1 MFPTPV
7 LTGILETNSN
17 LSLQQL
23 PLFIEARYNERSAKD
38 LCNSIRSVGQS
49 LNGSV
54 YLYVMVIMYV
64 TYI

>member
-1 MFPTPV
+1 MFPTSA

-23 PLFIEARYNERSAKD
+23 PLFIEARYNEQLAKD

-49 LNGSV
+49 LNESV
-54 YLYVMVIMYV
+54 YLYVMIIMYV

>member
-1 MFPTPV
+1 MFPTSA

-23 PLFIEARYNERSAKD
+23 PLFIEARYNERLAKD

-49 LNGSV
+49 LNESV
-54 YLYVMVIMYV
+54 YLYVMIIMYV